1 MIWSELRIETWSD
14 RSLITMPMI
23 AAPAQSTLSQPLL
36 LSILPLQPRVARWRR
51 LTRWC
56 WPRSGTSP
64 VTSTPASPAS
74 PSWTQS
80 RSHTVYS
87 IYSASC
93 CLTTGTDCHLCN
105 AMQTSASGLDI
116 FTFNVNNNALKFT
129 NQQLLHGILI
139 IWKPILFQI
148 NIISWLFCW
157 LLVPIYIYWI
167 IPLGK
172 AIIYYFLRYLKIS
185 IAELSSELDRLAATL
200 RSVAPAQER
209 FSFQLKVCVPSLIT
223 KLISSQHL
231 SHTRS
236 CA

>member
-157 LLVPIYIYWI
+157 LVAGPNLYLLNHTAGKSYYLLFSSISQDLNSRI
-167 IPLGK
+167 IFRIGS
-172 AIIYYFLRYLKIS
+172 AGCYTTFCG
-185 IAELSSELDRLAATL
+185 SSPRE
-200 RSVAPAQER
+200 
-209 FSFQLKVCVPSLIT
+209 I
-223 KLISSQHL
+223 
-231 SHTRS
+231 
-236 CA
+236 